1 MSRVTQAIFA
11 TAAIAA
17 IAACSTRPKE
27 VAIGPPPPEPAPV
40 PVYVTPPISPINRGL
55 SPAATVWHMRVAL
68 NVAALACRGAQEAV
82 IVQRY
87 NAMLAKHKTTLAGA
101 ETTLEEQYRATGTGW
116 QDRYDDAMTRL
127 YNFFS
132 QAQVREAFCTA
143 SAATLAEAERLA
155 PGELQTFAAA
165 VLPTLDAPFAEML
178 VPRPVIAAAAPV
190 AAPVSAV
197 VRAAVPASVAAPAVT
212 PRAAAAA
219 PAAAVGTRVGAPVPS
234 PVPAEVAPAVA
245 ARAPAAPAVA
255 TRAAPAAAVGTR
267 APRIEVD
274 PSVLQD

>member
-27 VAIGPPPPEPAPV
+27 VAIAPPPPEPAPV

-87 NAMLAKHKTTLAGA
+87 NALLAKHKTTLAGA

-178 VPRPVIAAAAPV
+178 VPRPVIAAAARV
-190 AAPVSAV
+190 AAPVSA
-197 VRAAVPASVAAPAVT
+197 AVPAPVPASGAAPAVAPRGTT
-212 PRAAAAA
+212 P
-219 PAAAVGTRVGAPVPS
+219 PVAVGTRAPAHVT
-234 PVPAEVAPAVA
+234 VPAPTEIAPAVA
-245 ARAPAAPAVA
+245 TRAPAAPAVA